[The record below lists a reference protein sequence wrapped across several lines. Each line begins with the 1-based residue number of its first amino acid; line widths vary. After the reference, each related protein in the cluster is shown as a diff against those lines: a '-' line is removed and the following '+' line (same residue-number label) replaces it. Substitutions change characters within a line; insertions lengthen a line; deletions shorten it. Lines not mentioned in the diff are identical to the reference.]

1 MARKSVLTKELITDV
16 ALDCF
21 LKVGFEETTFKQIAK
36 ILGVSQPSIYTYF
49 KNKMDLLAF
58 GAMRSA
64 ATGRAFIES
73 KVNPNEKAAK
83 RMRQYLQANFE
94 FFRHSRKDAFA
105 ISSIYWL
112 GQSNSLLQNVYQ
124 AMQTASHDRCE
135 TLLLHISHER
145 GKKLKNSAHLARI
158 IQSCMIGELYKL
170 MYEMKPSAANS
181 EKMFY
186 DSIDVLIESGF

>member
-1 MARKSVLTKELITDV
+1 MARLAVLTKELITDV
-16 ALDCF
+16 ALECF
-21 LKVGFEETTFKQIAK
+21 LKEGFEETTFKQIAK
-36 ILGVSQPSIYTYF
+36 VLGVSQPAIYTYF
-49 KNKMDLLAF
+49 KNKMDILAF

-64 ATGRAFIES
+64 ATGWAFIES

-94 FFRHSRKDAFA
+94 FFRVSRKDAFA

-112 GQSNSLLQNVYQ
+112 GQSNPVLLSVYQ
-124 AMQTASHDRCE
+124 AMQKASHDRFE

-145 GKKLKNSAHLARI
+145 GQKLKNSAHLARI

-170 MYEMKPSAANS
+170 MYEVKPTAVSS

-186 DSIDVLIESGF
+186 ESVDDFIESGF